1 MYLLRLAVVFF
12 IFVYPQNVIADA
24 IYEHFDDGVVAF
36 KKGDYKTAENEFI
49 EAAET
54 GDYRAMT
61 ILGHM
66 YFEGIGMDKDYKK
79 AYKRFSQAAKYNFT
93 QAEYLLGLMYDEGL
107 GVSQNYKKAAR
118 LYKKAAKRGYAP
130 AQHRLGMLYARGHGI
145 GQSNIKAYAWIVV
158 ASGVF
163 FSDVLPEVKEEGAET
178 KQGSDELELIRRIRK
193 EMTPEQE
200 EETKRLIRT
209 NYKYRKK
216 YRVLELNSGGLSSE
230 DEYLYFPEYFYQII
244 D

>member
-36 KKGDYKTAENEFI
+36 KKGDYKTAENELS

-79 AYKRFSQAAKYNFT
+79 AYKRFSQAAKYNRIIFLPYKT
-93 QAEYLLGLMYDEGL
+93 IPRASSTVTWRRGL
-107 GVSQNYKKAAR
+107 
-118 LYKKAAKRGYAP
+118 
-130 AQHRLGMLYARGHGI
+130 
-145 GQSNIKAYAWIVV
+145 NI
-158 ASGVF
+158 
-163 FSDVLPEVKEEGAET
+163 T
-178 KQGSDELELIRRIRK
+178 CN
-193 EMTPEQE
+193 M
-200 EETKRLIRT
+200 
-209 NYKYRKK
+209 
-216 YRVLELNSGGLSSE
+216 
-230 DEYLYFPEYFYQII
+230 
-244 D
+244 